1 MVNHW
6 QSENSIFC
14 NDINMKFSIIGICC
28 LLMTAQLTL
37 AQPIYKNASA
47 ATDERVADL
56 LARMTLEE
64 KIGQLCCPTGW
75 EMYHKTGNH
84 TVEPSSLF
92 RERMQRMPPG
102 SLWATLRADP
112 WTEKTLQTGLNP
124 ELAAKALNALQRY
137 ALEETRLGI
146 PLFFAEECPHGH
158 MAIGTTVFPT
168 SLAQAGTFNREL
180 IREMAAAIGLE
191 ASLQGA
197 HIGYGPILDVAREPR
212 WSRMEETFG
221 EDPLLT
227 GILGSHFVQGLQG
240 DDPQSSHQLYST
252 LKHFAAYGIPSG
264 GHNGQ
269 KASIGLRELFSDH
282 LEPFRMAID
291 AGAMSIMTSY
301 NTIDGVPATAS
312 SFLLKELLRDRW
324 GFQGFV
330 FSDLGSIE
338 GIAGTHRV
346 APDERHAAAMALQ
359 AGVDIDLG
367 GNAYGRNLKQALEDN
382 LISLEDIDRSVINIL
397 RQKFEMGLFEDPYV
411 DPTQAA
417 RFVRS
422 DAHKQIARE
431 VARQGIVLLKNENGI
446 LPLSREIGS
455 VAVIGPNADNMYN
468 QLGDYTA
475 PQDRKNIVT
484 VLDGIRSAAAP
495 HTVVRY
501 ARGCAIRDTTQSNI
515 DEAVEI
521 ARASDVVV
529 LVVGGSSAR
538 DFKTE
543 YLETGAATVT
553 NSEEKEILPDMESGE
568 GYDRS
573 TLHLLGDQ
581 EKLLNA
587 LAATGKPLIVIYIQ
601 GRPLN
606 MNNAAQKGDALL
618 TAWYPG
624 QEGGHAIADILFGD
638 HNPAGRL
645 PVSVPRSVGQLPV
658 YYALGTQAAYIDGSS
673 SPLYAFGYGLS
684 YTHYQYSDLTIG
696 VEKEKKQV
704 EITCR
709 VTNTGNQDGDEVVQL
724 YVRDNRSSVATPPI
738 QLKNFRRIHI
748 KKGESKTITFTLRH
762 DDLALYNMNM
772 QRVTEPGE
780 FTLMIGAASDDIR
793 LRDTFLIK

>member
-1 MVNHW
+1 
-6 QSENSIFC
+6 
-14 NDINMKFSIIGICC
+14 MKFSIIGICC

-346 APDERHAAAMALQ
+346 APDVRHAAAMALQ

-538 DFKTE
+538 DYKTE

>member
-1 MVNHW
+1 
-6 QSENSIFC
+6 
-14 NDINMKFSIIGICC
+14 MKFSIIGICC

-301 NTIDGVPATAS
+301 NTIDGVPTTAS

-346 APDERHAAAMALQ
+346 APDVRHAAAMALQ

-658 YYALGTQAAYIDGSS
+658 YYALSTQAAYIDGSS

>member
-1 MVNHW
+1 
-6 QSENSIFC
+6 
-14 NDINMKFSIIGICC
+14 MKFSIIGICC

-301 NTIDGVPATAS
+301 NTIDGVPTTAS

-346 APDERHAAAMALQ
+346 APDVRHAAAMALQ

>member
-1 MVNHW
+1 
-6 QSENSIFC
+6 
-14 NDINMKFSIIGICC
+14 
-28 LLMTAQLTL
+28 MTAQLTL

-301 NTIDGVPATAS
+301 NTIDGVPTTAS

-346 APDERHAAAMALQ
+346 APDVRHAAAMALQ

>member
-1 MVNHW
+1 
-6 QSENSIFC
+6 
-14 NDINMKFSIIGICC
+14 MKFSIIGICC

-64 KIGQLCCPTGW
+64 KVGQLCCPTGW

-346 APDERHAAAMALQ
+346 APDVRHAAAMALQ

>member
-1 MVNHW
+1 
-6 QSENSIFC
+6 
-14 NDINMKFSIIGICC
+14 MKFSIIGICC

-346 APDERHAAAMALQ
+346 APDVRHAAAMALQ

-658 YYALGTQAAYIDGSS
+658 YYALSTQAAYIDGSS

>member
-1 MVNHW
+1 
-6 QSENSIFC
+6 
-14 NDINMKFSIIGICC
+14 
-28 LLMTAQLTL
+28 MTAQLTL

-346 APDERHAAAMALQ
+346 APDVRHAAAMALQ